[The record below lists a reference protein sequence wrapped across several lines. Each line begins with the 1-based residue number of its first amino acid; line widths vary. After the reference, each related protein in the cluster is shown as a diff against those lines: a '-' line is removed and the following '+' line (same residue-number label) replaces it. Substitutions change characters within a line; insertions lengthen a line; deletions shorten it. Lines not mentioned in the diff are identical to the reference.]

1 MDNKVCPVWVGY
13 LLNWPGRKIF
23 QNPDNILSPYAR
35 DGMTVLDLGCAMGF
49 FSLPLAR
56 MVGPGGRVICVD
68 VQEKML
74 TALLKRARKAG
85 LATRIETRTCRH
97 SSLDLGGLQE
107 TVDFALASAVIHEV
121 TDPAGFFSEV
131 YDALKPAGR
140 LLVIEPR
147 GHVSEKNF
155 DRAVSLAEEIGFR
168 AVDRPPIRRSR
179 TALLE
184 KR

>member
-1 MDNKVCPVWVGY
+1 MDKKVCPFWVGY
-13 LLNWPGRKIF
+13 LLNNPGRKIF
-23 QNPDNILSPYAR
+23 QNPDLILGPHVR
-35 DGMTVLDLGCAMGF
+35 DEMTVLDIGCAMGF
-49 FSLPLAR
+49 FSLPLVQ

-97 SSLDLGGLQE
+97 TSLDLDDLKE

-121 TDPAGFFSEV
+121 ADPAGFFSDV
-131 YDALKPAGR
+131 YDTLKPGGK

-147 GHVSEKNF
+147 GHVSEKDF
-155 DRAVSLAEEIGFR
+155 DRAVSLAEERGFR
-168 AVDRPPIRRSR
+168 ASDRPPIRRSR
-179 TALLE
+179 TVLLE
-184 KR
+184 KI